1 MSMVAPP
8 EDEED
13 VFHRGEA
20 AGVTVTPFLLGF
32 AILRGGT
39 AVVSLSR
46 SHCSRVWLTGIL

>member
-1 MSMVAPP
+1 MVAPP